1 MICSGIVS
9 KTTLHANTDHLT
21 VKSKI
26 CREDTWG
33 ISYSVPLREDHPQR
47 DRIEQLVSSS
57 RLTNSVR
64 PSGPNKSSS
73 KKNNRKTPRTKRA
86 PFRGSF
92 TCSFAWQPDHY
103 AGFESATQRG
113 DQRDRIGEAKRLEP
127 FQLGRRSEADV
138 VTASATVVIV
148 EPGFEEID
156 WRSAGPKEANKSVA
170 MERGL
175 ARGRK
180 NRTASRSEGT
190 ATPMVTVSLV

>member
-127 FQLGRRSEADV
+127 LQLGRRSEADV

-180 NRTASRSEGT
+180 NRPASRPEGT